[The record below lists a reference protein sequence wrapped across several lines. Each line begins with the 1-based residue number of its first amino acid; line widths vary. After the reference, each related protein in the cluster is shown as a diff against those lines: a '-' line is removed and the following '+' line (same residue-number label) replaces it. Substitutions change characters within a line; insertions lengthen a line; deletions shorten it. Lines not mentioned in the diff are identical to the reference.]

1 VQPGSGKTPVPEQT
15 VNAVA
20 SLRPFATEV
29 NVAGQWVPFPALT
42 AADWLELLM
51 GDLELFLIFPGQCDE
66 DDQEFVD
73 DCLVQGFVDV
83 DEVDEAALNLIETAG
98 GRPWWIVLRMI
109 RVVQDKWGI
118 LGAEMTRMGVHPDAV
133 SLSAWLDVLWNLF
146 FQHMDEQKWIMFAT
160 QLETPPPQIAARQTI
175 DTMEMSTDSFTSL
188 MRG

>member
-1 VQPGSGKTPVPEQT
+1 
-15 VNAVA
+15 
-20 SLRPFATEV
+20 
-29 NVAGQWVPFPALT
+29 
-42 AADWLELLM
+42 
-51 GDLELFLIFPGQCDE
+51 
-66 DDQEFVD
+66 
-73 DCLVQGFVDV
+73 
-83 DEVDEAALNLIETAG
+83 
-98 GRPWWIVLRMI
+98 MI